1 MHRFMSIPASFRW
14 KLCLALAIVFLGD
27 HLFYENA
34 LFGGHIG
41 MFAFAV
47 LLCLV
52 LGRPSVWARWQGS
65 VSALLAGAF
74 SFAMILD
81 PGLLSWTMF
90 WIAISMAA
98 LFGMTTPSD
107 DGWLW
112 FQRLLLHTL
121 RTPVAPFLDMAKW
134 KRAGRRPRKRRFSLR
149 AIGPLLALPLAGSA
163 IILTLFSI
171 ANPVIADVLA
181 MIEWPDLS
189 AITPW
194 RMIFWLMLFALAWSV
209 LRPRV
214 ARRLIPTFDGS
225 GDLPLPGVSVA
236 SVTLSLIL
244 FNALFA
250 IQNGLDIAYLSR
262 ALPFPAGM
270 TMTEYVHRGAYPLIV
285 TALLAALFV
294 LVTLRPGS
302 STAAVPMI
310 RRLVVLWIFQNL
322 ILVGSSVQRT
332 LEYVDT
338 SMLTTLRIQALAWM
352 ALVAAGLVFICWRMF
367 GEKSA
372 SWLINTNLGVAGLV
386 LTTFCFVDE
395 GELAAQWNVRH
406 AREVTGIGRN
416 LDLCYLYGLGPSALL
431 PLIELEGRPIDPAF
445 KARAQWVRSDIY
457 RTMIR
462 DDSGG
467 WWTWRNAQRLAMAR
481 ERLKAVSPV
490 ALQPGQ
496 RDCDGALIPS
506 NPEPEQSLSPPIT
519 ADVTGKPTLTGKQER

>member
-14 KLCLALAIVFLGD
+14 KLSLALAIVILGD
-27 HLFYENA
+27 QLFYENA
-34 LFGGHIG
+34 LFGGYIG

-52 LGRPSVWARWQGS
+52 LGRPSVWARWQGG
-65 VSALLAGAF
+65 VSALLAGLF
-74 SFAMILD
+74 GFALILD
-81 PGLLSWTMF
+81 PGLLSWIMF
-90 WIAISMAA
+90 WIALSMAA
-98 LFGMTTPSD
+98 LFGMATPYD

-112 FQRLLLHTL
+112 FQRLLLHAL
-121 RTPVAPFLDMAKW
+121 RTPVAPLLDMAKW
-134 KRAGRRPRKRRFSLR
+134 KRVGRRPRQRRFSLR
-149 AIGPLLALPLAGSA
+149 AIGPLVALPLIGSA
-163 IILTLFSI
+163 VILTLFAI

-194 RMIFWLMLFALAWSV
+194 RIIFWLVLFALAWSV

-244 FNALFA
+244 FNMLFA

-302 STAAVPMI
+302 STAAVPAI
-310 RRLVVLWIFQNL
+310 RWLVVVWIFQNL

-338 SMLTTLRIQALAWM
+338 SMLTTLRVQALAWM
-352 ALVAAGLVFICWRMF
+352 GLVASGLLFICWRMLR
-367 GEKSA
+367 EKSA
-372 SWLINTNLGVAGLV
+372 SWLININLAVASLV

-395 GELAAQWNVRH
+395 GALAAQWNVRH
-406 AREVTGIGRN
+406 AREVTGSGRG
-416 LDLCYLYGLGPSALL
+416 LDLCYLYSLGPSALL
-431 PLIELEGRPIDPAF
+431 PLIELEGRPISPAF
-445 KARAQWVRSDIY
+445 KARVQWVRSDIY
-457 RTMIR
+457 ATMVQGEN
-462 DDSGG
+462 SG
-467 WWTWRNAQRLAMAR
+467 WWTWRNALRLTTAG
-481 ERLKAVSPV
+481 EKLKAIKILP
-490 ALQPGQ
+490 LLPGQ
-496 RDCDGALIPS
+496 RNCDGTLVTA
-506 NPEPEQSLSPPIT
+506 NAEPVQTSSPPT
-519 ADVTGKPTLTGKQER
+519 PADVTGQPALTGKQER